1 MTYNARGALSL
12 YTRFLAW
19 GGSTL
24 LVALLSSDRRWMEQP
39 WITLF
44 MLGAIIALR
53 RGQIPLSK
61 FSYLTQV
68 GVVVLVGAVTVGP
81 APVAFALGVGIF
93 TCDAFLLRKML
104 MASWINAGREVI
116 GFVAAYGAYAFVFHF
131 TAPSGVTLEYIPAA
145 VTLAGMYFFFTR
157 ALFYFTLLVR
167 GKLEA
172 HEGLMILRYE
182 ILAYLLTLIAALV
195 SGGAIMALPPEGWI
209 TVLAV
214 LGVLGLL
221 TKRILEEAI
230 TAEEL
235 NKIALRERIIT
246 SNLTLGDAFT
256 QLEQLAN
263 RVLDWGDFR
272 IYRLRE
278 EQPVLVY
285 RGALGWEGRGDPPF
299 DSAALRTIAIR
310 TGEPVV
316 VVDSRQD
323 ERIMAPSAAAL
334 SMMVL
339 PLRFGTETIGTFE
352 VDHHK
357 TRTYGKKEI
366 AAASTFAAQLATA
379 IHIADLRRPLVETVQ
394 GLGEQI
400 RALAATAE
408 ALRGAAGATAAAAQQ
423 IRGGVAEQEQLV
435 ARGLEAT
442 ESLSSQAREVADHGG
457 AAVTVCDLAAGVATR
472 NRESI
477 QDAIQRLV
485 QLHSFVSVTAGQV
498 GELYQVTNRLIGFI
512 ATIREIADLTNLIA
526 LNAAIEAARAGQQG
540 KGFAVVAEEVRQLAA
555 QSGEASREAGGLV
568 AAILAQVAQISE
580 EMDRGQATVRG
591 VEHLSANA
599 VKALED
605 IVGATHDAGA
615 HARRIA
621 DTAGR
626 QEQGVSRLR
635 DQMAG
640 VVSVSASTLEQA
652 NSAARRASET
662 SRSHADL
669 ERAIRELSTVSEHL
683 EAIARHFS
691 HDL

>member
-1 MTYNARGALSL
+1 MTYNARGALSI
-12 YTRFLAW
+12 YTKILAW
-19 GGSTL
+19 GGSAL
-24 LVALLSSDRRWMEQP
+24 LVALLWSDRRWMEQP

-81 APVAFALGVGIF
+81 GPVAFALGVGIF
-93 TCDAFLLRKML
+93 TSDAFLLRKML

-116 GFVAAYGAYAFVFHF
+116 GFVAGYGAYAFVFHF
-131 TAPSGVTLEYIPAA
+131 TSPSGVSLEYLPSA

-182 ILAYLLTLIAALV
+182 ILAYLLTLIAAVV

-230 TAEEL
+230 AAEEL

-256 QLEQLAN
+256 QLEKLAN

-299 DSAALRTIAIR
+299 DSAALRAMAIR
-310 TGEPVV
+310 TGEPIV
-316 VVDSRQD
+316 VVDSRRD

-339 PLRFGTETIGTFE
+339 PLRFGNDTIGTFE

-379 IHIADLRRPLVETVQ
+379 IHIADLRRPLVETVD
-394 GLGEQI
+394 GLGAQI

-408 ALRGAAGATAAAAQQ
+408 ALRGAAAATAAAAQQ

-457 AAVTVCDLAAGVATR
+457 AAVVVSDLAANVATR

-568 AAILAQVAQISE
+568 AAILGQVAQISE

-640 VVSVSASTLEQA
+640 VVSVSARTLEQA

-669 ERAIRELSTVSEHL
+669 ERAIRELSNVTEHL
-683 EAIARHFS
+683 EAIAKHFS

>member
-1 MTYNARGALSL
+1 M
-12 YTRFLAW
+12 
-19 GGSTL
+19 
-24 LVALLSSDRRWMEQP
+24 
-39 WITLF
+39 
-44 MLGAIIALR
+44 
-53 RGQIPLSK
+53 
-61 FSYLTQV
+61 
-68 GVVVLVGAVTVGP
+68 
-81 APVAFALGVGIF
+81 
-93 TCDAFLLRKML
+93 
-104 MASWINAGREVI
+104 
-116 GFVAAYGAYAFVFHF
+116 
-131 TAPSGVTLEYIPAA
+131 
-145 VTLAGMYFFFTR
+145 
-157 ALFYFTLLVR
+157 
-167 GKLEA
+167 
-172 HEGLMILRYE
+172 
-182 ILAYLLTLIAALV
+182 
-195 SGGAIMALPPEGWI
+195 
-209 TVLAV
+209 
-214 LGVLGLL
+214 
-221 TKRILEEAI
+221 
-230 TAEEL
+230 
-235 NKIALRERIIT
+235 RERIIT

-256 QLEQLAN
+256 QLEKLAN

-278 EQPVLVY
+278 DQPVLVY
-285 RGALGWEGRGDPPF
+285 RGVLGWEGRGDPPF
-299 DSAALRTIAIR
+299 DSAALRAIAIR

-316 VVDSRQD
+316 VMDSRRD
-323 ERIMAPSAAAL
+323 ERIMAPSSAAL
-334 SMMVL
+334 SMMFL
-339 PLRFGTETIGTFE
+339 PLRFGSETIGTFE

-357 TRTYGKKEI
+357 TRTYGKKEL

-379 IHIADLRRPLVETVQ
+379 IHIADLRRPLVETID
-394 GLGEQI
+394 GLGAQI
-400 RALAATAE
+400 RALATTAE
-408 ALRGAAGATAAAAQQ
+408 SLRGAAAATAAAAQQ

-457 AAVTVCDLAAGVATR
+457 AAVTVCDLAAGVASR

-485 QLHSFVSVTAGQV
+485 QLHSFVSVTAGKV

-555 QSGEASREAGGLV
+555 QSAEASREAGGLV
-568 AAILAQVAQISE
+568 AAILGQVAQISE

>member
-1 MTYNARGALSL
+1 MTYNARGALSF
-12 YTRFLAW
+12 YTRVLAW